1 MSIARVRE
9 FFKGYGLENKIMEFS
24 TSSATVA
31 LAAEAL
37 GVIEARIAK
46 TLSFKKD
53 EGCILVVTAGDAKI
67 DNAKFKSEFLMKAR
81 MLTPEEVAALVGHEI
96 GGVCPFGINENI
108 PVYLDV
114 SMKRFDTIFP
124 ACGSSNS
131 AIEFTCEE
139 LFNYSQGVKWIDVC
153 KGWNE

>member
-9 FFKGYGLENKIMEFS
+9 FFKRYGLENKIMEFS
-24 TSSATVA
+24 ASSATVA

-53 EGCILVVTAGDAKI
+53 DGCILVVTAGDAKI
-67 DNAKFKSEFLMKAR
+67 DNTKFKSEFSMKAR
-81 MLTPEEVAALVGHEI
+81 MLTPEEVITLVGHEI

-108 PVYLDV
+108 PVYLDI

-131 AIEFTCEE
+131 AIEFSCEE
-139 LFNYSQGVKWIDVC
+139 LFNYSHGVRWVDVC
-153 KGWNE
+153 KSWNE

>member
-1 MSIARVRE
+1 MSITRVRE
-9 FFKGYGLENKIMEFS
+9 FFKRYGLENKIMEFS
-24 TSSATVA
+24 ASSATVA

-53 EGCILVVTAGDAKI
+53 DGCILVVTAGDAKI
-67 DNAKFKSEFLMKAR
+67 DNTKFKSEFSMKAR
-81 MLTPEEVAALVGHEI
+81 MLTPEEVITLVGHEI

-108 PVYLDV
+108 PVYLDI

-131 AIEFTCEE
+131 AIEFSCEE
-139 LFNYSQGVKWIDVC
+139 LFNYSHGVRWVDVC

>member
-1 MSIARVRE
+1 MSINEVRK
-9 FFKGYGLENKIMEFS
+9 FFKGHGLENKIIEFT

-31 LAAEAL
+31 LAAESL

-46 TLSFKKD
+46 TLSFKKGD
-53 EGCILVVTAGDAKI
+53 SCILVVTAGDAKI
-67 DNAKFKSEFLMKAR
+67 DNAKFKSEFSMKAR
-81 MLTPEEVAALVGHEI
+81 MLTPEEVITLVGHEI
-96 GGVCPFGINENI
+96 GGVCPFGIKENI
-108 PVYLDV
+108 PVYLDI

-139 LFNYSQGVKWIDVC
+139 LFNYSNGVKWVDIC
-153 KGWNE
+153 KDWNE

>member
-9 FFKGYGLENKIMEFS
+9 FFKRYGLENKIMEFS
-24 TSSATVA
+24 ASSATVA

-53 EGCILVVTAGDAKI
+53 DGCILVVTAGDAKI

-81 MLTPEEVAALVGHEI
+81 MLTPEEVAASVGHEI

-108 PVYLDV
+108 PVYLDI
-114 SMKRFDTIFP
+114 SMKRFDTVFP